1 MLVQKK
7 YDVHVEIAANA
18 TDFSF
23 LPKRITH
30 LILQKLNVFIRQHPF
45 HIIIRVFKRLSPIIY
60 ELYRRVT
67 KALHARHPRY
77 ALHAHAPRVK
87 QRGKANQTVCFLKRV
102 FKGPLGKIK

>member
-1 MLVQKK
+1 MQRK

-30 LILQKLNVFIRQHPF
+30 LNFAELNVFIRQHPF
-45 HIIIRVFKRLSPIIY
+45 HIIISVFKRLSPIIY
-60 ELYRRVT
+60 ELYRRVI

-77 ALHAHAPRVK
+77 ALHAHAPRVE
-87 QRGKANQTVCFLKRV
+87 QRGKANQTVV
-102 FKGPLGKIK
+102 F